1 MTIKAR
7 LGWTMLALGLLLAL
21 VATLGLIGMSKSNE
35 ANHQTFA
42 RRLASSNA
50 IGEADLLVSRQRAV
64 LDRVALHPD
73 AQDDAAQI
81 AQAAAFAAKSMD
93 SWKQYLAL
101 PHDPEEDR
109 LAHVVQDKRDQFE
122 QTVKVFVDAF
132 SSFDQNHMNQVMMTQ
147 FEPSFA
153 ALTDASSQLKSYQYD
168 QARRDYEAAEAHF
181 ETLRSINVGALLLG
195 FLAAFYGWHSLKRV
209 ITKPLRMALD
219 HLDAISKGDLTHRVE
234 VSSTDEMGQ
243 LLSGLSRMRESLIVI
258 VSSVTSASESIATA
272 TREIAA
278 GNIDLS
284 ARTEQQAASLQ
295 RTAASMGELTL
306 TVKDNAANAHQANA
320 LASSASD
327 IAVRGNEVVG
337 RVVSTMNTINS
348 SSSKIIDII
357 GIIEGIAFQTNILAL
372 NAAVEAARA
381 GEQGRGF
388 AVVASEVRSLAQ
400 RSAGAAREI
409 KDLIAESVE
418 RVRSGTEL
426 VGVAGATMTE
436 VVESIH
442 RVNGIMGDIS
452 SASDEQSRGIDQV
465 NQTVSQ
471 IDEATQQNAALVEQA
486 TAAAQSLEDQAQAL
500 KASVAVFRIETH
512 RDSARLG
519 DTQHGFLPQT
529 LDDLGG
535 WQPA

>member
-7 LGWTMLALGLLLAL
+7 LGWTMLALGLLLAV

-73 AQDDAAQI
+73 AQDDATQI
-81 AQAAAFAAKSMD
+81 TQANAFATQSMD

-109 LAHVVQDKRDQFE
+109 LTQVVQSKRDQFE
-122 QTVKVFVDAF
+122 QTAKVFVDAF
-132 SSFDQNHMNQVMMTQ
+132 GSFDQNKMNQVMMTQ

-153 ALTDASSQLKSYQYD
+153 AMTDASSQLKKYQYD
-168 QARRDYEAAEAHF
+168 QASHDYEAAEAHF
-181 ETLRSINVGALLLG
+181 ETLREINLGALSLG
-195 FLAAFYGWHSLKRV
+195 FLAAFYGWYSLKRV
-209 ITKPLRMALD
+209 ISKPLRMALD
-219 HLDAISKGDLTHRVE
+219 QLDAISRGDLTHKVE
-234 VSSTDEMGQ
+234 VSSNDEMGQ
-243 LLSGLSRMRESLIVI
+243 LLSGLSKMRESLIVI
-258 VSSVTSASESIATA
+258 VSSVTSASESIAIA

-278 GNIDLS
+278 GNVDLS

-295 RTAASMGELTL
+295 RTAASMSELTT

-320 LASSASD
+320 LASSASSV
-327 IAVRGNEVVG
+327 AVRGNGVVG

-400 RSAGAAREI
+400 RSASAAREI
-409 KDLIAESVE
+409 KTLIAESVD

-452 SASDEQSRGIDQV
+452 HASDEQSRGIDQV

-486 TAAAQSLEDQAQAL
+486 TAAAQSLQDQAQAL
-500 KASVAVFRIETH
+500 KATVAVFRIDG
-512 RDSARLG
+512 DSEAAMPGEARHAYRQAAHG
-519 DTQHGFLPQT
+519 DAHA
-529 LDDLGG
+529 
-535 WQPA
+535 WQPV

>member
-7 LGWTMLALGLLLAL
+7 LGWTMLVLGLLLAL
-21 VATLGLIGMSKSNE
+21 VATLGLIGMDKSNE

-50 IGEADLLVSRQRAV
+50 IGEADLLISRQRAV

-81 AQAAAFAAKSMD
+81 AQASAFAAQSME

-122 QTVKVFVDAF
+122 QIVKVFVDAF
-132 SSFDQNHMNQVMMTQ
+132 GSFDQNHMNQVMMTQ

-153 ALTDASSQLKSYQYD
+153 AMTDASSQLKKYQYD
-168 QARRDYEAAEAHF
+168 QARHDYEAAEANF
-181 ETLRSINVGALLLG
+181 GTLRLINLGAAVLG
-195 FLAAFYGWHSLKRV
+195 FLAAFYGWYSLKRV
-209 ITKPLRMALD
+209 ITKPLRLALD
-219 HLDAISKGDLTHRVE
+219 HLDAISKGDLTHKVD
-234 VSSTDEMGQ
+234 VTSTDEMGQ
-243 LLSGLSRMRESLIVI
+243 LLSGLAKMRDSLIVI

-295 RTAASMGELTL
+295 RTAASMGELTT

-327 IAVRGNEVVG
+327 VAVRGNEVVG

-442 RVNGIMGDIS
+442 RVNGIMGEIS

-500 KASVAVFRIETH
+500 KATVAVFRIDAYDDGATPDDAYH
-512 RDSARLG
+512 APRRSAR
-519 DTQHGFLPQT
+519 
-529 LDDLGG
+529 DDSGG
-535 WQPA
+535 WRAA

>member
-7 LGWTMLALGLLLAL
+7 LGWTMLVLGLLLAL
-21 VATLGLIGMSKSNE
+21 VATLGLIGMDKSNE

-50 IGEADLLVSRQRAV
+50 IGEADLLISRQRAV

-81 AQAAAFAAKSMD
+81 AQASAFAAQSME

-122 QTVKVFVDAF
+122 QIVKVFVDAF
-132 SSFDQNHMNQVMMTQ
+132 GSFDQNHMNQVMMTQ

-153 ALTDASSQLKSYQYD
+153 AMTDASSQLKKYQYD
-168 QARRDYEAAEAHF
+168 QARHDYEAAEANF
-181 ETLRSINVGALLLG
+181 GTLRLINLGAAVLG
-195 FLAAFYGWHSLKRV
+195 FLAAFYGWYSLKRV
-209 ITKPLRMALD
+209 ITKPLRLALD
-219 HLDAISKGDLTHRVE
+219 HLDAISKGDLTHKVD
-234 VSSTDEMGQ
+234 VTSTDEMGQ
-243 LLSGLSRMRESLIVI
+243 LLSGLAKMRDSLIVI

-295 RTAASMGELTL
+295 RTAASMGELTT

-327 IAVRGNEVVG
+327 VAVRGNEVVG

-442 RVNGIMGDIS
+442 RVNGIMGEIS

-500 KASVAVFRIETH
+500 KATVAVFRIDAYDDGATPDDAYH
-512 RDSARLG
+512 APRRSAR
-519 DTQHGFLPQT
+519 
-529 LDDLGG
+529 DDSGE
-535 WQPA
+535 WRAA

>member
-7 LGWTMLALGLLLAL
+7 LGWTMLVLGLLLAL
-21 VATLGLIGMSKSNE
+21 VAALGLIGMSNSNQ

-50 IGEADLLVSRQRAV
+50 IGEADLLIARQRAV

-81 AQAAAFAAKSMD
+81 TQANAFATQAENA
-93 SWKQYLAL
+93 WKQYLAL
-101 PHDPEEDR
+101 PHDEEEDR
-109 LAHVVQDKRDQFE
+109 LAHQVQDKRAQFE
-122 QTVKVFVDAF
+122 QTVKVFTDAF
-132 SSFDQNHMNQVMMTQ
+132 ASFDQNHMNEVMMTQ

-153 ALTDASSQLKSYQYD
+153 ALTAASNQLKTYQFD
-168 QARRDYEAAEAHF
+168 HARQDYEAAESTF
-181 ETLRSINVGALLLG
+181 ETLRLVNLGALLLAVT
-195 FLAAFYGWHSLKRV
+195 AAFYGWYSLKRV
-209 ITKPLRMALD
+209 ITKPLRSALD
-219 HLDAISKGDLTHRVE
+219 HLDAISHGDLTHHVAVHSR
-234 VSSTDEMGQ
+234 DEMGQ
-243 LLSGLSRMRESLIVI
+243 LLAGLAKMRDSLVTIVA
-258 VSSVTSASESIATA
+258 SVTTASDSIATA

-295 RTAASMGELTL
+295 RTASSMGELTT
-306 TVKDNAANAHQANA
+306 TVKENASNAHQANA
-320 LASSASD
+320 LAASASD
-327 IAVRGNEVVG
+327 VAVRGHDVVG
-337 RVVSTMNTINS
+337 QVVTTMNTINS

-400 RSAGAAREI
+400 RSASAAREI

-426 VGVAGATMTE
+426 VGVAGSTMTE

-442 RVNGIMGDIS
+442 RVSGIMGEIS
-452 SASDEQSRGIDQV
+452 HASDEQSRGIDHV

-500 KASVAVFRIETH
+500 KASVSVFRIESSSTPQ
-512 RDSARLG
+512 RDGQWRA
-519 DTQHGFLPQT
+519 
-529 LDDLGG
+529 
-535 WQPA
+535 A

>member
-1 MTIKAR
+1 
-7 LGWTMLALGLLLAL
+7 
-21 VATLGLIGMSKSNE
+21 
-35 ANHQTFA
+35 
-42 RRLASSNA
+42 
-50 IGEADLLVSRQRAV
+50 
-64 LDRVALHPD
+64 
-73 AQDDAAQI
+73 
-81 AQAAAFAAKSMD
+81 
-93 SWKQYLAL
+93 
-101 PHDPEEDR
+101 